1 MQVLLIAAAVVAAVP
16 APPGT
21 PAPDGSFDVAQLTI
35 RSMTVRIQTV
45 TAPMPPPSIELKE
58 KKGPRCI
65 FSAAIGG
72 AAVMPGN
79 AVDFI
84 LRGGGRVR
92 AKFRSNCPPLD
103 YYSGF
108 YLSPT
113 ADGQICADRDA
124 VRSRAG
130 GECEIDKFRLLVLK
144 HRR

>member
-1 MQVLLIAAAVVAAVP
+1 MHALLIAVAAVGGVSS
-16 APPGT
+16 PPRGA
-21 PAPDGSFDVAQLTI
+21 APDGSFEIAQLTI
-35 RSMTVRIQTV
+35 RSMTVRIQT
-45 TAPMPPPSIELKE
+45 TIAQAPPPFAELKE
-58 KKGPRCI
+58 TKGPRCI
-65 FSAAIGG
+65 ASVAIGG
-72 AAVMPGN
+72 AAVMAGN
-79 AVDFI
+79 SVDFI

-92 AKFRSNCPPLD
+92 ARFRSSCPALD

-130 GECEIDKFRLLVLK
+130 GECEIDRFRLLVPK

>member
-1 MQVLLIAAAVVAAVP
+1 MQALLIAAAVVAAVP
-16 APPGT
+16 ASSR
-21 PAPDGSFDVAQLTI
+21 ALADDSFEIAQLTI
-35 RSMTVRIQTV
+35 HSMTVRIQTTV
-45 TAPMPPPSIELKE
+45 APPPQIIELKE

-65 FSAAIGG
+65 PSAAVGG
-72 AAVMPGN
+72 AAVIAGN
-79 AVDFI
+79 SVDFI

-92 AKFRSNCPPLD
+92 AKFRASCPALD

-130 GECEIDKFRLLVLK
+130 GECEIDKFRLLLPK
-144 HRR
+144 ARR